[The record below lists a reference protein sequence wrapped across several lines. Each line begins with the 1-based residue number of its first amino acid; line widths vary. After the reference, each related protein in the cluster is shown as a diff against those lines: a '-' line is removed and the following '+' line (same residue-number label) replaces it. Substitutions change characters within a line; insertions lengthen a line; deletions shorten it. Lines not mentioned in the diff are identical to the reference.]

1 MDTEQGKQNL
11 NVLIT
16 RNTWTALTNQPRP
29 KETGCLSQQPQ
40 GKSAGN
46 YCDGR
51 KCKFILL

>member
-16 RNTWTALTNQPRP
+16 RNTWTALTN
-29 KETGCLSQQPQ
+29 KETGCLAQQLQ

-51 KCKFILL
+51 KCKFI